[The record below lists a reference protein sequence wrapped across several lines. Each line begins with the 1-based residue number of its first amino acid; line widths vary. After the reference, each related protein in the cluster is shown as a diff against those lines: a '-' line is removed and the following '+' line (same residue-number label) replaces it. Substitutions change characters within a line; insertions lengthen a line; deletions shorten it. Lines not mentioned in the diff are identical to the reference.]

1 MYIERNGF
9 FMNEKNTKKFKVIKL
24 ILFTL
29 AIVFLIAISIKLFP
43 LFTNLGSKE
52 GQLKFKE
59 EIAHSGSSGV
69 LMLLGLQL
77 LQIFVPV
84 LPGEPIEFLAGMC
97 YGTIGGMLII
107 FLGAFLS
114 SFIIFYCVR
123 KFGRN
128 FIHTFFDKDKIE
140 KLENSKL
147 FSNPEKI
154 ELILFIAFLI
164 PGTPKDLFV
173 YIAGL
178 LPIRPYR
185 FFLISTF
192 CRFPSVISSTF
203 AGSNVVDGNWWI
215 SIASYLVTFAISG
228 IGLYIYN
235 IMKSKKNKVI
245 QN

>member
-1 MYIERNGF
+1 
-9 FMNEKNTKKFKVIKL
+9 MNELNKRKFKIVKL
-24 ILFTL
+24 ILFILTIIF
-29 AIVFLIAISIKLFP
+29 IVAISIKLFP
-43 LFTNLGSKE
+43 LFTNLGTSE

-59 EIAHSGSSGV
+59 EISNSGFSGI

-77 LQIFVPV
+77 LQILIPV

-97 YGTIGGMLII
+97 YGTIGGMFII

-114 SFIIFYCVR
+114 SFVIFYCVR
-123 KFGRN
+123 KFGKN
-128 FIHTFFDKDKIE
+128 FIHTFFGKDKIE
-140 KLENSKL
+140 KLEKSKW
-147 FSNPEKI
+147 FSSPEKI

-178 LPIRPYR
+178 LPIRPCR

-203 AGSNVVDGNWWI
+203 AGSNVVDGNWWL
-215 SIASYLVTFAISG
+215 SIVSYIITFIISG

-235 IMKSKKNKVI
+235 LKFKKVN
-245 QN
+245 NA

>member
-1 MYIERNGF
+1 MDEQNINRF
-9 FMNEKNTKKFKVIKL
+9 KIVKF
-24 ILFTL
+24 ILFILTL
-29 AIVFLIAISIKLFP
+29 VLITAITIKLFP
-43 LFTNLGSKE
+43 LFTNLGTSE

-59 EIAHSGSSGV
+59 EIANSGSSGI

-77 LQIFVPV
+77 LQILIPV

-97 YGTIGGMLII
+97 YGTIGGMFII
-107 FLGAFLS
+107 FFGAFLS

-123 KFGRN
+123 KFGKN
-128 FIHTFFDKDKIE
+128 FINTFFGKDKIE

-192 CRFPSVISSTF
+192 GRFPSVISSTF
-203 AGSNVVDGNWWI
+203 AGSNIVDGNWWLSII
-215 SIASYLVTFAISG
+215 SYIITFVISG
-228 IGLYIYN
+228 IGLYIYTL
-235 IMKSKKNKVI
+235 IKNK
-245 QN
+245 NKNKE

>member
-1 MYIERNGF
+1 MNKRN
-9 FMNEKNTKKFKVIKL
+9 EKKFKIIKL
-24 ILFTL
+24 ILFVLT
-29 AIVFLIAISIKLFP
+29 IILIITIAIKLFP
-43 LFTNLGSKE
+43 LFTNLGTKE
-52 GQLKFKE
+52 GQLQFKE
-59 EIAHSGSSGV
+59 EISNSASSGI

-77 LQIFVPV
+77 LQILIPI

-123 KFGRN
+123 KFGKN
-128 FIHTFFDKDKIE
+128 FIHSFLGKDKIE
-140 KLENSKL
+140 KLENSKW

-178 LPIRPYR
+178 LPLRPYR

-203 AGSNVVDGNWWI
+203 AGSNIVDGNWWL
-215 SIASYLVTFAISG
+215 SIASYVVTFTISG
-228 IGLYIYN
+228 IGLYVYN
-235 IMKSKKNKVI
+235 VIKSKNSI
-245 QN
+245 NSNS

>member
-1 MYIERNGF
+1 MNERN
-9 FMNEKNTKKFKVIKL
+9 ERKFKIIKL
-24 ILFTL
+24 ILFILTIIL
-29 AIVFLIAISIKLFP
+29 IVAISIKLFP
-43 LFTNLGSKE
+43 LFTNLGTSE

-59 EIAHSGSSGV
+59 EISNSGSGGI

-77 LQIFVPV
+77 LQILIPV

-97 YGTIGGMLII
+97 YGTIGGMFII

-123 KFGRN
+123 KFGKN
-128 FIHTFFDKDKIE
+128 FIHTFFGKDKIE
-140 KLENSKL
+140 KLEKSKWL
-147 FSNPEKI
+147 SNPEKI

-203 AGSNVVDGNWWI
+203 AGSNVVDGNWWL
-215 SIASYLVTFAISG
+215 SIVSYIVTFSISG
-228 IGLYIYN
+228 LGLYIYN
-235 IMKSKKNKVI
+235 LKMKTKKGA
-245 QN
+245 Q

>member
-1 MYIERNGF
+1 
-9 FMNEKNTKKFKVIKL
+9 MNEQNTKKFKIVKF
-24 ILFTL
+24 ILFILTL
-29 AIVFLIAISIKLFP
+29 VLITLIAIKLFP
-43 LFTNLGSKE
+43 LFTNLGTSD

-59 EIAHSGSSGV
+59 EIANSGSSGI

-77 LQIFVPV
+77 LQILIPV

-97 YGTIGGMLII
+97 YGTIGGMFII

-123 KFGRN
+123 KFGKN
-128 FIHTFFDKDKIE
+128 FINTFFGKDKIE
-140 KLENSKL
+140 KLENSKW

-154 ELILFIAFLI
+154 ELILFVAFLI

-178 LPIRPYR
+178 LPIKPYR

-192 CRFPSVISSTF
+192 GRFPSVISSTF
-203 AGSNVVDGNWWI
+203 AGSNVVSGNWWL
-215 SIASYLVTFAISG
+215 SIAAYIITFVVSG

-235 IMKSKKNKVI
+235 LMKKKGKTKE
-245 QN
+245 